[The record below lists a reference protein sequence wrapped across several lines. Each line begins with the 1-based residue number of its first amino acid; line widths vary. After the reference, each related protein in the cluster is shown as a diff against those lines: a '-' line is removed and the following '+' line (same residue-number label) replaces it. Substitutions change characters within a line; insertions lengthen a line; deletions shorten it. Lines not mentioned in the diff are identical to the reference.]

1 MKIALVGL
9 GYVGLPL
16 AVEFG
21 KQYQTI
27 GFDICQARVA
37 ELCLGIDSTLEVEN
51 EELAQAALLKFTA
64 NAADISDCE
73 IFIVT
78 VPTPIDK
85 HNRPDLSTLK
95 NLAQQ

>member
-1 MKIALVGL
+1 MPGV
-9 GYVGLPL
+9 
-16 AVEFG
+16 
-21 KQYQTI
+21 
-27 GFDICQARVA
+27 
-37 ELCLGIDSTLEVEN
+37 DSTLEVEN

-85 HNRPDLSTLK
+85 YNRPDLSIPEKSSSTIGSLLK
-95 NLAQQ
+95 KGDLVIYNSRSTPELPRKSACQF

>member
-1 MKIALVGL
+1 M
-9 GYVGLPL
+9 
-16 AVEFG
+16 
-21 KQYQTI
+21 
-27 GFDICQARVA
+27 
-37 ELCLGIDSTLEVEN
+37 DSTLEVEN

-95 NLAQQ
+95 KASSTIGSLLKKGDLVIYDPRSTPELPRKFAYQF